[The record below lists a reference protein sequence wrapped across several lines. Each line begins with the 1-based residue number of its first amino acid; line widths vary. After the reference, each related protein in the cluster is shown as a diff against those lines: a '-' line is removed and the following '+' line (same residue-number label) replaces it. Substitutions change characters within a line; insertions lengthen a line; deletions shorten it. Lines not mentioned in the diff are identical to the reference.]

1 MRPKFHTLKVKDVR
15 RETKDAV
22 SVAFDVPEELKE
34 LYRFKQGQYLT
45 LRQTIDGED
54 VRRSYSVCSGIH
66 EGELRVAIK
75 AVSYGKFSNWINN
88 ILQAGDEMQVMTP
101 MGMFTTPLNAENE
114 KEYLLFAG
122 GSGITPILSI
132 AKSVLVEE
140 PKSTVT
146 MVYANRLFSSIIFR
160 EQLEDL
166 KDSYLG
172 RFRLFHVL
180 DDEPNEV
187 DLFSGMLDRAKLDKF
202 TQTFIQ
208 LDTVDEAFVCGP
220 EPMIRLVT
228 DFLKEK
234 NLAPDKIHFELF
246 ASPGQPAAKPVE
258 ATETPKQEPVDTG
271 KRCAVTVVYDGQ
283 ESNFYMPMD
292 GTPILDAAQKSGMD
306 IPFSCKGGMCCTCRA
321 HLSEGSAT
329 MRVNYALE
337 PGEVDQGYVLTCQAV
352 PTTEQVTV
360 DFDRH

>member
-1 MRPKFHTLKVKDVR
+1 MRPKFHALKVKDIR

-22 SVAFDVPEELKE
+22 SVAFEVPDELKD

-45 LRQTIDGED
+45 LRQMINGED

-66 EGELRVAIK
+66 EGELRVAVK
-75 AVSYGKFSNWINN
+75 AVPHGKFSNWINTH
-88 ILQAGDEMQVMTP
+88 LKVGDEMLVMTP
-101 MGMFTTPLNAENE
+101 MGMFTTPLHPANE

-122 GSGITPILSI
+122 GSGITPIFSI

-146 MVYANRLFSSIIFR
+146 MIYANRQFGSIIFR

-166 KDSYLG
+166 KDTYLG

-187 DLFSGMLDRAKLDKF
+187 DMFSGRLDREKLDKF
-202 TQTFIQ
+202 CRTFIQ
-208 LDTVDEAFVCGP
+208 LDMVDEAFVCGP
-220 EPMIRLVT
+220 EPMIRLIT
-228 DFLKEK
+228 DYLKEK
-234 NLAPDKIHFELF
+234 NMAPEKIHFELF
-246 ASPGQPAAKPVE
+246 ASPGQPAAKPAEEEVK
-258 ATETPKQEPVDTG
+258 AAETVQHTG
-271 KRCAVTVVYDGQ
+271 QRCAVTVIYDGH
-283 ESNFYMPMD
+283 ECNFYMPMD

-321 HLSEGSAT
+321 HLSEGTAP

-337 PGEVDQGYVLTCQAV
+337 PGEVEAGYILTCQAV
-352 PTTEQVTV
+352 PTSERIVV

>member
-1 MRPKFHTLKVKDVR
+1 MRPKFHALKVKDVR

-22 SVAFDVPEELKE
+22 SVAFEVPEELKE
-34 LYRFKQGQYLT
+34 VYRFKQGQYLT
-45 LRQTIDGED
+45 LRQMIDGED

-75 AVSYGKFSNWINN
+75 AVAYGKFSNWINSV
-88 ILQAGDEMQVMTP
+88 LKVGDEMQVMTP
-101 MGMFTTPLNAENE
+101 MGMFTTPLHADNK

-122 GSGITPILSI
+122 GSGVTPILSI

-146 MVYANRLFSSIIFR
+146 MIYANRQFGSIIFR

-166 KDSYLG
+166 KDAYIG

-187 DLFSGMLDRAKLDKF
+187 ELFSGMFDRNKLERF
-202 TQTFIQ
+202 TQTFIE
-208 LDTVDEAFVCGP
+208 LDRVDEAFVCGP

-234 NLAPDKIHFELF
+234 NLAPEKIHFELF
-246 ASPGQPAAKPVE
+246 ASPGQPAAKP
-258 ATETPKQEPVDTG
+258 ADSPTKQAEQPQNSG
-271 KRCAVTVVYDGQ
+271 KRCAVTVVYDGH
-283 ESNFYMPMD
+283 ENNFYMPMD

-321 HLSEGSAT
+321 HLSEGSAP

-337 PGEVDQGYVLTCQAV
+337 PGEVEAGYVLTCQAV
-352 PTTEQVTV
+352 PTTERIVV